1 VCHRK
6 FGGDNQK
13 LSDQMIIP
21 VTPEVIRGDPA
32 NRWCEHLVG
41 IAAGLGKKVPAKE
54 NESTRENELERFVLL
69 FHAKAFHSDIYQTFA
84 ALNASGLRIS
94 QSPTLLPP
102 CSAQGLAPPILHSKC
117 ASTELPRSSYIS
129 PAANASPEPLKA

>member
-1 VCHRK
+1 
-6 FGGDNQK
+6 
-13 LSDQMIIP
+13 MIIP
-21 VTPEVIRGDPA
+21 VTPEVIHGDTA

-69 FHAKAFHSDIYQTFA
+69 FHAKAFSPRFIKHFA
-84 ALNASGLRIS
+84 ALNASGLEIS
-94 QSPTLLPP
+94 QSPTLLPL

-117 ASTELPRSSYIS
+117 ASIGLPRSSYIS

>member
-1 VCHRK
+1 
-6 FGGDNQK
+6 
-13 LSDQMIIP
+13 MIIP
-21 VTPEVIRGDPA
+21 VTPEVIHGDTA

-69 FHAKAFHSDIYQTFA
+69 FHAKAFYSDVYQTFA

-94 QSPTLLPP
+94 QSPTSLPL
-102 CSAQGLAPPILHSKC
+102 CSAPDSAPPTPHSKY

-129 PAANASPEPLKA
+129 PAVDASPERLKA